1 MGLQV
6 RCIYLLKIHMFLLKS
21 PHLRVSMLFQLITIM
36 SQEDPHLMC
45 ILDVAQIL
53 IKSTQSLYFKLFLSV
68 IFYLPQCRLIK
79 IRSE

>member
-1 MGLQV
+1 
-6 RCIYLLKIHMFLLKS
+6 
-21 PHLRVSMLFQLITIM
+21 MLFQLITIM
-36 SQEDPHLMC
+36 SQEDPYLMC
-45 ILDVAQIL
+45 VLDVAQIL